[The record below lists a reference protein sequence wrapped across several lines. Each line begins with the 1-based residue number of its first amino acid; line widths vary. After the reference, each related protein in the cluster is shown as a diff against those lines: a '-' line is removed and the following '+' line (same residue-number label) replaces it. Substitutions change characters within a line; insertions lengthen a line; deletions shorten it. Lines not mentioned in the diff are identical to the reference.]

1 MKKKSKGR
9 IQRFEEQTQKTE
21 ERRQAEVRPTAAKKP
36 AKKVRINRSR
46 MTLTII
52 VVVLVLALLM
62 SVKGIFTLRA
72 EQKNLKAQNEALLLE
87 KESLKDELENVS
99 DKEYIEEQARI
110 QLKLIKPGEILYIL
124 DDEKDKEE
132 NKDDYEKEKDN
143 EKEN

>member
-1 MKKKSKGR
+1 MRKKSKGR
-9 IQRFEEQTQKTE
+9 IQRYEEQNQRAE
-21 ERRQAEVRPTAAKKP
+21 ERREAEVRQTAGKKP
-36 AKKVRINRSR
+36 VKKVRVNGGR
-46 MTLTII
+46 MVLTII

-72 EQKNLKAQNEALLLE
+72 EQKALKEQNEALLLE

-124 DDEKDKEE
+124 DDDKEKE
-132 NKDDYEKEKDN
+132 EDKEDKEKED

>member
-1 MKKKSKGR
+1 MRNKL
-9 IQRFEEQTQKTE
+9 
-21 ERRQAEVRPTAAKKP
+21 RRAA
-36 AKKVRINRSR
+36 
-46 MTLTII
+46 L
-52 VVVLVLALLM
+52 LVLALLM

-124 DDEKDKEE
+124 EESKDKKDDEKK
-132 NKDDYEKEKDN
+132 N
-143 EKEN
+143 EKED